1 MSKLCIIMAED
12 SRPDVFLIR
21 RALSGAGLDYELL
34 VAEDGEQAL
43 TLVDRI
49 GQDVPVP
56 DVLLMDLNLPKTQG
70 SEIIQRFRQHP
81 GCASVPVIVVTSSDA
96 PRDHA
101 MANQLSVEEYFRKPS
116 TLDEFMRLG
125 DVVRNVIEKHHRAE
139 QELQ

>member
-34 VAEDGEQAL
+34 VAEDGEKAL

-49 GQDVPVP
+49 GQDLPIP
-56 DVLLMDLNLPKTQG
+56 DVLLMDLDLPKTQG
-70 SEIIQRFRQHP
+70 AEIIRRFRQHP
-81 GCASVPVIVVTSSDA
+81 GCASVPVIVVTSSDS
-96 PRDHA
+96 PGDLA
-101 MANQLSVEEYFRKPS
+101 MANELAVEEYFRKPS

-125 DVVRNVIEKHHRAE
+125 DVVRNVVEKR
-139 QELQ
+139 QSGG